1 MKALDALN
9 ALYEPASLQR
19 GLITSAQ
26 ARRLGVEKADL
37 SRLAKNGHVE
47 RVAHGIYR
55 MSAAPAPRE
64 GAVWVAWLS
73 LDPAKFASERD
84 HRTGV
89 VSHNTASW
97 LLDLGELNPE
107 PLTFSH
113 PARKQPRNRGI
124 RVVRGEL
131 VPGDLTVVAGLPC
144 TNAAKTVED
153 LVRSGEDLSLIS
165 SVLSDA
171 LSRGIVL
178 DEEGLASRIN
188 SLGQR
193 RGLSKRQ
200 LLYDLLRRG

>member
-9 ALYEPASLQR
+9 VLYEPASLQR

-26 ARRLGVEKADL
+26 AQRLGVGKADL
-37 SRLAKNGHVE
+37 FRLAKNGHVE

-55 MSAAPAPRE
+55 MSAVPAPRE
-64 GAVWVAWLS
+64 EAIWVAWLS
-73 LDPAKFASERD
+73 LEPSKFASERD
-84 HRTGV
+84 RRTGA

-107 PLTFSH
+107 PLTFTH
-113 PARKQPRNRGI
+113 LARKQLRDKGI

-131 VPGDLTVVAGLPC
+131 APGDLTSVAGLPC
-144 TNAAKTVED
+144 TNAAKTIED

-171 LSRGIVL
+171 LSRGIIL
-178 DEEGLASRIN
+178 DEKGLAARIN
-188 SLGQR
+188 SLGLR
-193 RGLSKRQ
+193 RGLDRHQK
-200 LLYDLLRRG
+200 LYDLLRGD